1 MGIWNAIVGFFETCI
16 GSLSDLVAKTGID
29 NPIPGFSYVLA
40 IVLLT
45 IIIKTILYPL
55 TLKQMKSMTMMQQL
69 APELKKI
76 QDRYKGKDPQ
86 KLQQK
91 TMELYQKYNVNPL
104 AGCIPLIIQMPI
116 LIALYQALLRYFG
129 NIPTDQAGFLWIIS
143 LGGIG
148 RSAGDPYFVI
158 PILAAGST
166 FLQSKMTMVSQDKN
180 QKMMVYLMPFFILWL
195 VATVVPVGLGIYWIV
210 FNLVG
215 IAQQHFVNKHTTELK
230 DLMAELAEKEEKE
243 RKRRQEKAKAAK
255 ARKAREAERQKKLN
269 PAADDDDELSPPKN
283 KKKSAEEVQESSDD
297 EDL

>member
-1 MGIWNAIVGFFETCI
+1 M
-16 GSLSDLVAKTGID
+16 GSLSELVAKTGID

-116 LIALYQALLRYFG
+116 LIALYQALRNYFE
-129 NIPTDQAGFLWIIS
+129 DSQAGFLWIKS

-148 RSAGDPYFVI
+148 WDQGDPYFVI

-166 FLQSKMTMVSQDKN
+166 FLQSKMTMVNQDKN

-195 VATVVPVGLGIYWIV
+195 VAAVVPVGLGIYWIV

-243 RKRRQEKAKAAK
+243 RKKRQEKAKA
-255 ARKAREAERQKKLN
+255 
-269 PAADDDDELSPPKN
+269 PKE
-283 KKKSAEEVQESSDD
+283 SASSGR
-297 EDL
+297 

>member
-1 MGIWNAIVGFFETCI
+1 MGIWNAVVGFFENCI
-16 GSLSDLVAKTGID
+16 GFLSDLVAKTGIND
-29 NPIPGFSYVLA
+29 PIPGFSYVLA
-40 IVLLT
+40 IILLT

-55 TLKQMKSMTMMQQL
+55 TLKQMKSMTMMQNL

-116 LIALYQALLRYFG
+116 LIALYQALLHYFG
-129 NIPTDQAGFLWIIS
+129 TIPSEDAGFLWIKS

-148 RSAGDPYFVI
+148 RDKGDPYFII
-158 PILAAGST
+158 PVLAAGST
-166 FLQSKMTMVSQDKN
+166 FLQTKMTMVSQDNN
-180 QKMMVYLMPFFILWL
+180 QKFMVYLMPFFILWL
-195 VATVVPVGLGIYWIV
+195 AATVIPVGLGIYWIV

-215 IAQQHFVNKHTTELK
+215 MAQQHFVNKHTAEVK
-230 DLMAELAEKEEKE
+230 VLMEELAEKEEKE

-255 ARKAREAERQKKLN
+255 ARKAREAERRKKLN
-269 PAADDDDELSPPKN
+269 PASDDDENENEKIISLAKKEKN
-283 KKKSAEEVQESSDD
+283 LEETD